1 MNFLKGIIDDKEK
14 ILEKQEKVKDS
25 DSKIEKFY

>member
-14 ILEKQEKVKDS
+14 IKEEQEKVKDS
-25 DSKIEKFY
+25 DSEIEKF